1 MRSRPGSR
9 PVTTSC
15 FIAVESGRYHC
26 QAGTAPL
33 VSDPPVQFN
42 STPQT
47 MKRSV
52 LSRLRKALHDGVR
65 RAISRLPQTWR
76 FALFRAMVQCDPTP
90 DARLELKIAETQD
103 ELEACFRILHD
114 SYVAAGFMKAD
125 PSGLRV
131 TVYHALP
138 TTTTLCAKWDG
149 RVVGTISIIREGV
162 FGFPL
167 QSVFD
172 LSALRAKG
180 GNITEVSSLAVD
192 PSFRRTGGMVMF
204 PLMKFMREYA
214 KFYFDTRH
222 LVIAVN
228 PDRIEMYES
237 LLCFERL
244 HSSEVGHYDFAN
256 GAPAVGAT
264 LDLRDADERTER
276 LYLGKPRH
284 KNLHR
289 YLYVDPLRNIQW
301 PARPLHTTNDP
312 VLTPT
317 IMDHFFNQ
325 RTRIFDTLDDRK
337 RLLLRSI
344 YDHPSYADVLPAAGL
359 GIRLANPLRRHQR
372 FSIRCPGHFRVQANG
387 EMLSYTLQV
396 IQLSEHGFQAECESR
411 LPEGKPGQIE
421 IELGAHTSTS
431 VTATPVRRIEHA
443 GAVYYGF
450 SVPQPDDAWRRCVS
464 ALRAG
469 RTQAEL
475 ALALPA
481 VRSAPAAAEPHQPA
495 LQPA

>member
-1 MRSRPGSR
+1 MQVDTGFTPGYDCGLNCPGIEPLTPLR
-9 PVTTSC
+9 RALP
-15 FIAVESGRYHC
+15 
-26 QAGTAPL
+26 AGAFF
-33 VSDPPVQFN
+33 PVQFN
-42 STPQT
+42 PTPQT

-52 LSRLRKALHDGVR
+52 LSRLRKTLHDGVR
-65 RAISRLPQTWR
+65 RAITCLPRAWR
-76 FALFRAMVQCDPTP
+76 FALYRAMVKCDPTP
-90 DARLELKIAETQD
+90 DPRLELKIAETQD

-114 SYVAAGFMKAD
+114 SYVAAGFMKPD

-172 LSALRAKG
+172 LTALRAKG

-192 PSFRRTGGMVMF
+192 PSFRKTGGMVMF

-244 HSSEVGHYDFAN
+244 HSSEVDNYDFAN

-276 LYLGKPRH
+276 LYAGKPRH

-289 YLYVDPLRNIQW
+289 YLYVDPLCNIQW

-312 VLTPT
+312 VLTPA

-325 RTRIFDTLDDRK
+325 RTRVFDTLDDRR

-344 YDHPSYADVLPAAGL
+344 YDHPSYADVLPATRL
-359 GIRLANPLRRHQR
+359 GTPVAMPLRRHQR
-372 FSIRCPGHFRVQANG
+372 FSIRCPARFRVQADG
-387 EMLSYTLQV
+387 KELAYPMQV
-396 IQLSEHGFQAECESR
+396 IELSAHGFQAECETL
-411 LPEGKPGQIE
+411 LPKGAQGRIE

-431 VTATPVRRIEHA
+431 VEATPVRRIEHA
-443 GAVYYGF
+443 GAAYYGF
-450 SVPQPDDAWRRCVS
+450 SVPRPDDAWRRCVN
-464 ALRAG
+464 ALQAG

-475 ALALPA
+475 ALAVPTVQPA
-481 VRSAPAAAEPHQPA
+481 SVVAEPRRA
-495 LQPA
+495 ILQPA

>member
-1 MRSRPGSR
+1 MACLPLC
-9 PVTTSC
+9 PLPL
-15 FIAVESGRYHC
+15 
-26 QAGTAPL
+26 AP
-33 VSDPPVQFN
+33 SPVQFN
-42 STPQT
+42 PTPQT

-52 LSRLRKALHDGVR
+52 LSRLRRTLHDGVR
-65 RAISRLPQTWR
+65 QAITRLPQAWR
-76 FALFRAMVQCDPTP
+76 FALFRAMVRCDPAP

-103 ELEACFRILHD
+103 ELESCFRILHD
-114 SYVAAGFMKAD
+114 SYVAAGFMQPD

-131 TVYHALP
+131 TIYHALP

-149 RVVGTISIIREGV
+149 HVVGTISIIREGV

-167 QSVFD
+167 QSVYD
-172 LSALRAKG
+172 LTALRAKG
-180 GNITEVSSLAVD
+180 GLITEVSSLAVD
-192 PSFRRTGGMVMF
+192 PAFRKTGGMVMF

-244 HSSEVGHYDFAN
+244 HNSEVGHYDFAN

-264 LDLRDADERTER
+264 LDLRHADERTER
-276 LYLGKPRH
+276 LYIGKPRH

-289 YLYVDPLRNIQW
+289 YLYVDPLCNIQW

-312 VLTPT
+312 VLTPA

-325 RTRIFDTLDDRK
+325 RTRVFDTLDERK

-344 YDHPSYADVLPAAGL
+344 YDHPSYADVLPVAAL
-359 GIRLANPLRRHQR
+359 DTRLTIPLRRHQR
-372 FSIRCPGHFRVQANG
+372 FSIRCPARFWVQANG
-387 EMLSYTLQV
+387 TELAYPMQV
-396 IQLSEHGFQAECESR
+396 IELSEHGFQAECETI
-411 LPEGKPGQIE
+411 LPEGAQGRVE
-421 IELGAHTSTS
+421 VELGPHTSTS

-443 GAVYYGF
+443 GAVYHGF
-450 SVPQPDDAWRRCVS
+450 SVPQPDAAWRRCVS
-464 ALRAG
+464 ALQAG
-469 RTQAEL
+469 RTHAEL
-475 ALALPA
+475 ALAVPA
-481 VRSAPAAAEPHQPA
+481 VRPAPAAVAAAQPQQAA

>member
-1 MRSRPGSR
+1 
-9 PVTTSC
+9 
-15 FIAVESGRYHC
+15 
-26 QAGTAPL
+26 
-33 VSDPPVQFN
+33 
-42 STPQT
+42 

-52 LSRLRKALHDGVR
+52 LSRLRKTLHDGVR
-65 RAISRLPQTWR
+65 RAITRLPRAWR
-76 FALFRAMVQCDPTP
+76 FALYRAMVTCDPTP

-114 SYVAAGFMKAD
+114 SYVAAGFMQPD

-172 LSALRAKG
+172 LTALRAKG

-192 PSFRRTGGMVMF
+192 PSFRKTGGMVMF

-244 HSSEVGHYDFAN
+244 HSSEVDNYDFAN

-276 LYLGKPRH
+276 LYAGKPRH

-312 VLTPT
+312 VLTPA

-325 RTRIFDTLDDRK
+325 RTRVFDTLDDRK
-337 RLLLRSI
+337 RLLMRSI
-344 YDHPSYADVLPAAGL
+344 YDHSSYADVLPATRL
-359 GIRLANPLRRHQR
+359 GTPPAMPLRQHQR
-372 FSIRCPGHFRVQANG
+372 FSIRCPARFWVQAEG
-387 EMLSYTLQV
+387 KTLAYPMQV
-396 IQLSEHGFQAECESR
+396 IELSAFGFQAECEIA
-411 LPEGKPGQIE
+411 LPKGTLGRIE
-421 IELGAHTSTS
+421 IELGAHTSS
-431 VTATPVRRIEHA
+431 SADAKPVRRIEHA

-450 SVPQPDDAWRRCVS
+450 SVSQPDDAWRRCVN
-464 ALRAG
+464 ALQAG

-475 ALALPA
+475 VLAMPTA
-481 VRSAPAAAEPHQPA
+481 RPAPAAAEPLQAALEPA
-495 LQPA
+495 

>member
-1 MRSRPGSR
+1 
-9 PVTTSC
+9 
-15 FIAVESGRYHC
+15 
-26 QAGTAPL
+26 
-33 VSDPPVQFN
+33 
-42 STPQT
+42 

-52 LSRLRKALHDGVR
+52 LSSLRKALHDGVR
-65 RAISRLPQTWR
+65 RSVAHLPQSWR
-76 FALFRAMVQCDPTP
+76 FALYRAMVVCDPAP
-90 DARLELKIAETQD
+90 DPRLELKIAETQD

-114 SYVAAGFMKAD
+114 SYVAAGFMKPD

-131 TVYHALP
+131 TIYHALP

-172 LSALRAKG
+172 LTGLRTKG

-192 PSFRRTGGMVMF
+192 PSFRKTGGMVMF
-204 PLMKFMREYA
+204 PLMKFMREYS

-228 PDRIEMYES
+228 PNRIEMYES

-244 HSSEVGHYDFAN
+244 QSCEVDNYDFAN

-264 LDLRDADERTER
+264 LDLQHADERTER
-276 LYLGKPRH
+276 LYVGKPRR

-289 YLYVDPLRNIQW
+289 YLYVDKLENIQW

-312 VLTPT
+312 VLTPA
-317 IMDHFFNQ
+317 MLDHFFNR
-325 RTRIFDTLDDRK
+325 RTRVMDTLDDRK

-344 YDHPSYADVLPAAGL
+344 YDHESYAAVLPAVGCSAQPVH
-359 GIRLANPLRRHQR
+359 PLRRHQR
-372 FSIRCPGHFRVQANG
+372 FSIRCPGRFWVQGYGTKLAYP
-387 EMLSYTLQV
+387 MQV
-396 IQLSEHGFQAECESR
+396 IELSLHGFQAECAMP
-411 LPEGKPGQIE
+411 LPEGTLGEIE
-421 IELGAHTSTS
+421 IELGAGECTTLP
-431 VTATPVRRIEHA
+431 ACAVRRFEA
-443 GAVYYGF
+443 GGAVFYGF
-450 SVPQPDDAWRRCVS
+450 SVAQPDEVWRRAVS
-464 ALRAG
+464 ALHAG

-475 ALALPA
+475 ARA
-481 VRSAPAAAEPHQPA
+481 VPTVKSTPPSAFIED

>member
-1 MRSRPGSR
+1 MLLALS
-9 PVTTSC
+9 
-15 FIAVESGRYHC
+15 
-26 QAGTAPL
+26 
-33 VSDPPVQFN
+33 PVQFN
-42 STPQT
+42 PMPQT

-52 LSRLRKALHDGVR
+52 LSRLRKTLHDGVR
-65 RAISRLPQTWR
+65 RAITRLPQAWR
-76 FALFRAMVQCDPTP
+76 FALYRAMVTCDPTP

-114 SYVAAGFMKAD
+114 SYVAAGFMKPD
-125 PSGLRV
+125 PSGLRL

-172 LSALRAKG
+172 LTALRAQG

-192 PSFRRTGGMVMF
+192 PAFRKTGGMVMF

-244 HSSEVGHYDFAN
+244 HSSEVDNYDFAN

-264 LDLRDADERTER
+264 LDLRHADERTER
-276 LYLGKPRH
+276 LYIGKPRH

-312 VLTPT
+312 VLTPA

-325 RTRIFDTLDDRK
+325 RTRVFDALDDRK

-359 GIRLANPLRRHQR
+359 DTRLAIPLRQHQR
-372 FSIRCPGHFRVQANG
+372 FSLRCPARFWVQASG
-387 EMLSYTLQV
+387 KQRAYPMQV
-396 IQLSEHGFQAECESR
+396 IELSEYGFQAECGTR
-411 LPEGKPGQIE
+411 LPEGTPGRVE
-421 IELGAHTSTS
+421 VELGPHTFTS
-431 VTATPVRRIEHA
+431 VAATPVRRIDHA

-450 SVPQPDDAWRRCVS
+450 SVPQPDDAWRGCVS
-464 ALRAG
+464 ALQAG

-475 ALALPA
+475 ALAVPPA
-481 VRSAPAAAEPHQPA
+481 RQAPAPA
-495 LQPA
+495 GRRQADLQPA

>member
-1 MRSRPGSR
+1 
-9 PVTTSC
+9 
-15 FIAVESGRYHC
+15 
-26 QAGTAPL
+26 
-33 VSDPPVQFN
+33 
-42 STPQT
+42 
-47 MKRSV
+47 MKRSLTTSARKFSHQV
-52 LSRLRKALHDGVR
+52 ARSLLSLLPRRL
-65 RAISRLPQTWR
+65 R
-76 FALFRAMVQCDPTP
+76 FALFRRFVDCDAHP
-90 DARLELKIAETQD
+90 DVRLELKIADTQD

-114 SYVAAGFMKAD
+114 AYVASGFMKPD

-359 GIRLANPLRRHQR
+359 GTRLANPLRRHQR
-372 FSIRCPGHFRVQANG
+372 FSIRCPGPFRVQANG